1 MLFEFLIKERDPIL
15 ARVKKEATKNLGT
28 KQTSELIEEGLPIFY
43 DQLIGLLQRN
53 RPFDLAP
60 EAGPAAVANRS
71 SALEAAKSQGKE
83 YLRLGYTVSEVVH
96 GYGTICQAITGAA
109 NDKNFKITAQEFRHL
124 NLSLDTAIAEAV
136 TEFQKIQTESV
147 SHAEVKRLGFLAHE
161 LRNALMGAAIALE
174 MIESGDVGIRSATS
188 GILGNSLQQMKEL
201 IDTSLTEVRLRI
213 EPVAHLQRVN
223 ILEIISEVKA
233 TAGREAR
240 NRNLTLAVAA
250 PGTIEVNVDR
260 QLLVSAL
267 ANLVQNAIKF
277 SRPDGIITIRAATH
291 KDRVLLEVEDECGG
305 LQEEK
310 IEELFKPFTQQ
321 DTDRT
326 GIGLGLTI
334 SRRAIELNNGKI
346 YARSLPGKGCVFT
359 IDLPKV

>member
-1 MLFEFLIKERDPIL
+1 MLSEFLTKERGPIL
-15 ARVKKEATKNLGT
+15 ERCKREATKNLGV
-28 KQTSELIEEGLPIFY
+28 KPTSELIEEGLPIFY
-43 DQLIGLLQRN
+43 DQLIGLLQRG
-53 RPFDLAP
+53 RSFDLAP
-60 EAGPAAVANRS
+60 ESGPVADANRS
-71 SALEAAKSQGKE
+71 SATEAARNQGKE

-96 GYGTICQAITGAA
+96 GYGTIFQAITGAA
-109 NDKNFKITAQEFRHL
+109 NDKDFEITAQEFRHL
-124 NLSLDTAIAEAV
+124 NLSLDMAIAEAV

-161 LRNALMGAAIALE
+161 LRNALMGASIALE

-188 GILGNSLQQMKEL
+188 GILGRSLQQMKEL

-213 EPVAHLQRVN
+213 EPVAHFQRIK
-223 ILEIISEVKA
+223 ILEIIGEVKA
-233 TAGREAR
+233 TAAREAR
-240 NRNLTLAVAA
+240 NRNLTLVVAA
-250 PGTIEVNVDR
+250 SGTIEVNVDR

-277 SRPDGIITIRAATH
+277 SKPDGIIVIRARTQN
-291 KDRVLLEVEDECGG
+291 DRVLLEVEDQCGG

-310 IEELFKPFTQQ
+310 IEELFRPFTQR

-334 SRRAIELNNGKI
+334 SRRAVELNNGKL
-346 YARSLPGKGCVFT
+346 YARNLPDKGCIFV
-359 IDLPKV
+359 IDLPKA